1 MSRGGHNRKTVTAE
15 SCIRI
20 DAAILRRAAL
30 FEPSKP
36 TGRAWTFNSTH
47 GASHS
52 VIATAEPGEPGEI
65 ILTIV
70 TANGERHS
78 HKIQVSFTPC
88 NYGKRRAWL
97 HCPQCSRRVFRLFY
111 YPHTFSGD
119 KHLHYFA
126 CRHCY
131 KLTYDLWRER
141 GFFREQTR
149 TRKQQDKAA
158 RWALLHGVPIE
169 RGGMWWDTPKRPSG
183 MRLSTHDR
191 LMNSWADAM
200 DKCDSLFEIEV
211 AKHSRPG
218 AKP

>member
-1 MSRGGHNRKTVTAE
+1 MLK
-15 SCIRI
+15 
-20 DAAILRRAAL
+20 RAGL

-36 TGRAWTFNSTH
+36 TGREWTFNSTH
-47 GASHS
+47 SASHS
-52 VIATAEPGEPGEI
+52 VIATAGPGTPGEI
-65 ILTIV
+65 VLTIV
-70 TANGERHS
+70 TASDEHHS
-78 HKIQVSFTPC
+78 RTIRISFTPC

-97 HCPQCSRRVFRLFY
+97 HCPQCGRRVFRLFY

-169 RGGMWWDTPKRPSG
+169 RGGMWWDTPKRPRG

-191 LMNSWADAM
+191 LMNGWHDATEKAERYIDDVM
-200 DKCDSLFEIEV
+200 GKYLSPGDK
-211 AKHSRPG
+211 P
-218 AKP
+218 